1 MKRGR
6 SGGFTLIEMLA
17 VVIIVAVMM
26 LVAVGRMDFLLPE
39 YRLRSAAREL
49 GALMKQGRARAAA
62 TGKDVYLVIDLSRD
76 SYHLLVA
83 IQQEAEED
91 LEEGEEPVFLY
102 EPAFPT
108 TLPEGVDL
116 VDVIFG
122 GRNKV
127 AEGTA
132 RVRFSALGASSHTIV
147 NFKEQ
152 GGDELAVKLNGFT
165 GHLSF
170 YGEYTDA
177 DELLEDEEP

>member
-17 VVIIVAVMM
+17 VVIVIGVMM
-26 LVAVGRMDFLLPE
+26 VVAVGRIDFILPA

-49 GALMKQGRARAAA
+49 GAVMKQARAHAAA
-62 TGKDVYLVIDLSRD
+62 TGKDVYLVIDLSKD
-76 SYHLLVA
+76 AYHLLVA
-83 IQQEAEED
+83 IRQDAEED
-91 LEEGEEPVFLY
+91 LEEGEEPVFMY

-108 TLPEGVDL
+108 ELPKGIDL

-127 AEGTA
+127 TEGMA
-132 RVRFSALGASSHTIV
+132 RVRFSAFGAASHTIV
-147 NFKEQ
+147 NLKEQ